1 MEKKKLNFATIE
13 AAIKNEAIEINEK
26 DEEEI
31 FALIIIDRINHKK
44 KPSGHHTFLYGNSNE
59 IAASIAMRML
69 KVEEFRD
76 MIYKAVISYE
86 ITTEARIEK
95 PFSVID
101 NILGK
106 IIDNFEG
113 ILKKKR
119 MDKQ

>member
-1 MEKKKLNFATIE
+1 
-13 AAIKNEAIEINEK
+13 
-26 DEEEI
+26 
-31 FALIIIDRINHKK
+31 
-44 KPSGHHTFLYGNSNE
+44 
-59 IAASIAMRML
+59 MRML

-95 PFSVID
+95 PFSAID

-106 IIDNFEG
+106 IIDNIEG
-113 ILKKKR
+113 TLKKKR